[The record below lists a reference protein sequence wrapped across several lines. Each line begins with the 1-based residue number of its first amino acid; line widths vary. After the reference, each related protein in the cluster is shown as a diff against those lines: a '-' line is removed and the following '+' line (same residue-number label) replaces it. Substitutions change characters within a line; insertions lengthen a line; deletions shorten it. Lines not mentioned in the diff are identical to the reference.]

1 MFDYVSWFQNFPPEI
16 ATMLISMIPV
26 GELRGAIPVAL
37 GAFDMSPLS
46 AYIFAVI
53 GNMIPVFFLLWWLD
67 PVSEWLMRKSKLMNR
82 FFTWLFDRTRKK
94 HTKRFER
101 WGAFAIITFVAIPL
115 PITGAWTG
123 SVAAFVFGV
132 PFRKALP
139 LIFVG
144 VLIAGI
150 VVELLSLGVIH
161 IF

>member
-1 MFDYVSWFQNFPPEI
+1 
-16 ATMLISMIPV
+16 MLISMIPV

>member
-1 MFDYVSWFQNFPPEI
+1 MFDFASWFKEFPPEI
-16 ATMLISMIPV
+16 ATILIAMIPI

-46 AYIFAVI
+46 AYIYSVI
-53 GNMIPVFFLLWWLD
+53 GNIIPVFFLLWWLD
-67 PVSEWLMRKSKLMNR
+67 PVSKWLMRKSKFFNR

-101 WGAFAIITFVAIPL
+101 WGTLALITFVAIPL

-139 LIFVG
+139 LIFIG
-144 VLIAGI
+144 VLIAGV